1 MKLEIVLS
9 KRMIE
14 MYKNYFKRISDFVLS
29 LMALIVLSPLLIM
42 LMLIGVFTMKGN
54 PFFCQKNKKNTNPR
68 IYILS
73 VSLADRRTISVSENT
88 ES

>member
-54 PFFCQKNKKNTNPR
+54 PFFLPE
-68 IYILS
+68 
-73 VSLADRRTISVSENT
+73 ENWI
-88 ES
+88 